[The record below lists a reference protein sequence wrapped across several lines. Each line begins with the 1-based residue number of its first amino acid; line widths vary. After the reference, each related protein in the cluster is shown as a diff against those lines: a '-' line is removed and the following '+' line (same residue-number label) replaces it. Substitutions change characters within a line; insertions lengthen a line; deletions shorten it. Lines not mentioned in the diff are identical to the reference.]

1 MTKERKRRKDA
12 VGYKFKLYGL
22 ATCTIHLSDKDMRA
36 KNYIYEAVI
45 MREAKKVTGR
55 SQALFSL
62 YRDIHKSQS
71 ATTVFGMRAI
81 CADDFNA
88 ENHLCKLEI
97 HQEGLSEDSTV
108 EEI

>member
-1 MTKERKRRKDA
+1 MVKERKRRKDA

-22 ATCTIHLSDKDMRA
+22 ATCTIYLSDPK
-36 KNYIYEAVI
+36 KIYIYEAVI
-45 MREAKKVTGR
+45 MREAKKVAGR
-55 SQALFSL
+55 TQALFSL

-71 ATTVFGMRAI
+71 ATTIFGMRAI

-108 EEI
+108 EEL

>member
-22 ATCTIHLSDKDMRA
+22 ATCTIYLSDRQKI
-36 KNYIYEAVI
+36 YIYEAVI
-45 MREAKKVTGR
+45 MREAKKVAGR
-55 SQALFSL
+55 TQALFSL

-71 ATTVFGMRAI
+71 ATTIYGMRAI
-81 CADDFNA
+81 CIDDFNA

-97 HQEGLSEDSTV
+97 HQEGFDTDSCV

>member
-22 ATCTIHLSDKDMRA
+22 AACTIYISDREKI
-36 KNYIYEAVI
+36 YIYEAVI
-45 MREAKKVTGR
+45 MREAKKVAGR

-62 YRDIHKSQS
+62 YRDVHKSHS
-71 ATTVFGMRAI
+71 ATTIYGMRAI